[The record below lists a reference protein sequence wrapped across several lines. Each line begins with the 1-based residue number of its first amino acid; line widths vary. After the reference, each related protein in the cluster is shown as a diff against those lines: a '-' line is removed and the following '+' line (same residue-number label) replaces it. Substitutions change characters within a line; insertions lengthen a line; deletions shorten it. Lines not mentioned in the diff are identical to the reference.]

1 MWIMLLEIALYL
13 KLLDGGSENF
23 ECEAKQTNF
32 LKIEK
37 S

>member
-1 MWIMLLEIALYL
+1 L

-37 S
+37 SWHGDQQK